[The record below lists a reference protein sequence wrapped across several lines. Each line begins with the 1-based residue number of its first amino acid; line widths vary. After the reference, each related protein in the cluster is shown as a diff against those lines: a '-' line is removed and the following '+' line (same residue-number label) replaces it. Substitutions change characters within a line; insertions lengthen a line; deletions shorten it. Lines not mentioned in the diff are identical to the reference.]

1 MNATDNPNVDESP
14 FIMVEKGGCSYVSKV
29 LNIEDARGHA
39 AIIIDDRNGG
49 DVEEKN
55 MPDDG
60 RGNEV
65 SIPSVLI
72 SYEDGEK
79 LKKFYTDNKNN
90 KTVLQNI
97 KLEINFEMENKDNTV
112 NYDIW
117 YTPDMEKVYEILTEL
132 YAYHNVLYKYANIS
146 VHLVTYSDFDYKD
159 SDTNIV
165 KDCLGSG
172 AYCLDGKKAGIEK
185 EGGGVLLVKEAIRQ
199 QCILEINSGEKDS
212 EGNDLTYATYFKYMN
227 YFFENCY
234 SIADFSEDCS
244 YSAAKHAGIDADE
257 FEDCY
262 QNSFKDKNK
271 RGDYELTSKNK
282 ILENNQDLMSELYI
296 NKLPTITINGRVY
309 YGNWKAEYVFD
320 ALCASLI
327 KKPKECYE
335 YGTFEEESS
344 MSSLTIT
351 AVILIVLFVNIAIF
365 LICRVFI
372 RRRIQERLNSSDIN
386 SKIDTVVSSY
396 LAMREVKH

>member
-14 FIMVEKGGCSYVSKV
+14 IIMVEKGGCSYVTKV
-29 LNIEDARGHA
+29 LNIEEARGHA
-39 AIIIDDRNGG
+39 AIIIDDKNGG

-112 NYDIW
+112 YYDIW
-117 YTPDMEKVYEILTEL
+117 YTPDMEKVYEILSDL
-132 YAYHNVLYKYANIS
+132 YPYHNILYKYANIS
-146 VHLVTYSDFDYKD
+146 VHLITYNDFDYKD
-159 SDTNIV
+159 SDTNVV

-172 AYCLDGKKAGIEK
+172 AYCLDGKKAGIDED
-185 EGGGVLLVKEAIRQ
+185 GGGVLLVKEAIRQ
-199 QCILEINSGEKDS
+199 QCILEIDSGEKDD
-212 EGNDLTYATYFKYMN
+212 EGNDLTYNTYFKYME
-227 YFFENCY
+227 YFYENCY
-234 SIADFSEDCS
+234 SETDFSEDCS
-244 YSAAKHAGIDADE
+244 YSAAKNAGVDE
-257 FEDCY
+257 DELEDCY
-262 QNSFKDKNK
+262 KNSFYDKNK
-271 RGDYELTSKNK
+271 KRDYELTSKNK

-344 MSSLTIT
+344 LGSLTIT
-351 AVILIVLFVNIAIF
+351 AVIIIVLIVNIAIF

-372 RRRIQERLNSSDIN
+372 RKRIQERLNSSDIN